1 MKPLLIITSPYYQ
14 NIHEMLVEGAANA
27 IEEAGASA
35 NLIAVPGAPE
45 IPAAIAMAMRSRHY
59 AGYVALGCVLRGET
73 SHYDIVAN
81 ESARGLQQLA
91 LEHAAAIG
99 NGILTCETMEQAI
112 ERAAPAQGNKGGD
125 AANAALRM
133 IALAQQF
140 GLEIV

>member
-35 NLIAVPGAPE
+35 NLIAVPGALE